1 MDHTNGDG
9 HSGQFQHRIISA
21 KGAPPAAGAGA
32 VSSPFAMGQQIAKAA
47 GIDLTQEPEPRS
59 AAASPTAGK
68 PNAHNWNG
76 GRYPPKSRQGQ
87 TADAPAAGRA
97 ASLVDRAKQTLDAC
111 GPLSVE
117 KLAEGLGADLDKV
130 RTLVRNGVAHGY
142 WQRGKD
148 AEGNKVIELCV
159 AAPSKA
165 PPKKGER
172 GFKAWLTRQGQ
183 TSEAAPRRSRKAGAK
198 KKPAKKASKPAAKAS
213 KPAKRPYTRRTPIKA
228 PVKTV
233 SLTIE
238 QMNARARELAT
249 RPRGDLPALSCG
261 LFNTGHLH
269 IEVGDRSLV
278 LDRGQARELVAYL
291 DKIAAAIQE

>member
-9 HSGQFQHRIISA
+9 HSGHFQHRTISA

-59 AAASPTAGK
+59 AAASATAGK
-68 PNAHNWNG
+68 PNAFNWNG
-76 GRYPPKSRQGQ
+76 GRYPP
-87 TADAPAAGRA
+87 ADPAAGRP

-213 KPAKRPYTRRTPIKA
+213 TPAKRPYTRRTLIKA
-228 PVKTV
+228 PVKAV

-238 QMNARARELAT
+238 QMNARARELAAT
-249 RPRGDLPALSCG
+249 RPSGDQPSLSCG